1 MTWEPIETMP
11 TDQYYL
17 VKSLAANNE
26 NGPDGWTKEIAG
38 TRMFLRSKIL
48 NDGTEGFVDKE
59 GYIYPYKPT
68 HWLKP

>member
-1 MTWEPIETMP
+1 MP

-17 VKSLAANNE
+17 VKSVRYTTGNDIYETVKENE
-26 NGPDGWTKEIAG
+26 EEG